1 MAPGLRSQRSKSTSD
16 ILDDI
21 ASDEENIRGDLS
33 AKDRYRTYTF
43 EDLNEKKNYFAKERE
58 RRKESSSQ
66 KSQSFV
72 KKLIASLE
80 RKNEICKA
88 DDEFLTKY
96 YSRND
101 YSDPNSDINVNHV
114 SFPVDRNASQNF
126 QREPDSK
133 NKAGEFR
140 NSKIAEWSRSENRG
154 KNCNGNELILGHT
167 KKKEERF
174 AADEKHRNG
183 YPKSLRS
190 SEIPNEVYSRSEL
203 NKQHGSSSFDPN
215 RSRVEIPKHA
225 GSLNSCFPKKSKDDR
240 KRNTLERIFRKKEED
255 VTLGGSERKK
265 LDRRSSFKDFLGFM
279 IRRKKSECKEK
290 PRRFMSYDQLAE
302 EAKAFESKNVK
313 KLSRTSSLN
322 AVVFEDRDEENSTRS
337 GERNATIRPVYG
349 GRRNEHFSQML
360 TKRKEFRKF
369 SATNES
375 VENFVKPSAIRDI
388 VKDLCQI
395 PERTEVINEN
405 LDGRGR
411 RLHAG
416 KGF

>member
-1 MAPGLRSQRSKSTSD
+1 MASGLRSHCSKSTSD

-21 ASDEENIRGDLS
+21 ESDEDHLS
-33 AKDRYRTYTF
+33 AEDRYRSYTL
-43 EDLNEKKNYFAKERE
+43 EDLKEKKNYFAKERG
-58 RRKESSSQ
+58 RRQESSSK

-101 YSDPNSDINVNHV
+101 YSDPNSDINENHA
-114 SFPVDRNASQNF
+114 SFPVDRNTSQNF
-126 QREPDSK
+126 KREPDSK
-133 NKAGEFR
+133 KMVGEFR
-140 NSKIAEWSRSENRG
+140 NSKITEWSRSENRG
-154 KNCNGNELILGHT
+154 NNCSAKELILGHT
-167 KKKEERF
+167 KKKEE
-174 AADEKHRNG
+174 
-183 YPKSLRS
+183 
-190 SEIPNEVYSRSEL
+190 ISRSEL
-203 NKQHGSSSFDPN
+203 STE
-215 RSRVEIPKHA
+215 VPKHV
-225 GSLNSCFPKKSKDDR
+225 GSLNSCFLKKNKGGR
-240 KRNTLERIFRKKEED
+240 KNYTLERIFRKKED
-255 VTLGGSERKK
+255 VTLVGNERKK

-279 IRRKKSECKEK
+279 IRRMKSECKEK

-302 EAKAFESKNVK
+302 EAKAFESKNIK

-337 GERNATIRPVYG
+337 GERNATIHPVYG
-349 GRRNEHFSQML
+349 GRRNEQFPQVL
-360 TKRKEFRKF
+360 AKRKEFRKF

-375 VENFVKPSAIRDI
+375 VENLVKPSAIRDI
-388 VKDLCQI
+388 VKDLCQV
-395 PERTEVINEN
+395 PEKTDVINEN
-405 LDGRGR
+405 LNGRGT

>member
-1 MAPGLRSQRSKSTSD
+1 MAPGLRSHRSKSTSD

-21 ASDEENIRGDLS
+21 ESDEDHLS
-33 AKDRYRTYTF
+33 AEDRYRTYTL
-43 EDLNEKKNYFAKERE
+43 EDLKDKKNYFAKERG

-101 YSDPNSDINVNHV
+101 YSDPNSDINENHA
-114 SFPVDRNASQNF
+114 SFPVDRNTSQNF
-126 QREPDSK
+126 KREPDSK
-133 NKAGEFR
+133 NKVCEFR
-140 NSKIAEWSRSENRG
+140 NSKITEWSRSENRG
-154 KNCNGNELILGHT
+154 KNCNAKELILGHT
-167 KKKEERF
+167 KKKEETF
-174 AADEKHRNG
+174 ETDEKHRNG

-190 SEIPNEVYSRSEL
+190 SQISEEVYSRSEL
-203 NKQHGSSSFDPN
+203 NKQHGSSCFDLN
-215 RSRVEIPKHA
+215 RSRVEIPKHV
-225 GSLNSCFPKKSKDDR
+225 SSVNSCFLKKNKDDR
-240 KRNTLERIFRKKEED
+240 KRNTLERIFRRKEED
-255 VTLGGSERKK
+255 VTLGGNERKK
-265 LDRRSSFKDFLGFM
+265 LDRRSSFKDFLGYM

-322 AVVFEDRDEENSTRS
+322 AVVFEDHDEENSARS
-337 GERNATIRPVYG
+337 VERNATIRPIYG
-349 GRRNEHFSQML
+349 GRRNEQFPQVL
-360 TKRKEFRKF
+360 TKRKEFQKF
-369 SATNES
+369 SATNKS
-375 VENFVKPSAIRDI
+375 VESLVKPSAIRDI
-388 VKDLCQI
+388 VKDLCQV
-395 PERTEVINEN
+395 PETTEVINEN